1 MEKLIMQSEL
11 NIVRTANGW
20 KLVVEEVDNVKSF
33 YFEKGSRKDLVCR
46 EEIAA

>member
-11 NIVRTANGW
+11 NVVRTANGW
-20 KLVVEEVDNVKSF
+20 KLVVEEQGSTKSF
-33 YFEKGSRKDLVCR
+33 YYEKGDKRDLVCR